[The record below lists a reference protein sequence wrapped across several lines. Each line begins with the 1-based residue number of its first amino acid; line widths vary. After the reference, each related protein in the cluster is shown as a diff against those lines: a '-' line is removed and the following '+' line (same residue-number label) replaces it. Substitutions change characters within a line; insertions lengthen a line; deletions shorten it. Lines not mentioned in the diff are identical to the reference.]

1 MSNTGRMNNL
11 RAMPGLLAAKG
22 HWRSVI
28 RGQLTESEDG
38 GKGQSAD
45 SGWVALAI
53 KFVDGRANLFRR
65 FARRR
70 ADRRTANPIPIS
82 LIPDRT
88 DVAKLGCCV
97 CVAPSGQMVDRPTAI
112 AVNRGMFGRCAG
124 AWSVDHGSQMVD
136 RVGRVPAS
144 NELRGCAPACNV
156 IHFEAGL

>member
-1 MSNTGRMNNL
+1 
-11 RAMPGLLAAKG
+11 MPGLLAAEG
-22 HWRSVI
+22 QWRSEI

-53 KFVDGRANLFRR
+53 KFGAGRANLFRR

-70 ADRRTANPIPIS
+70 ADRRALRTQFPSPLYPIEPTS
-82 LIPDRT
+82 PNS
-88 DVAKLGCCV
+88 VVV
-97 CVAPSGQMVDRPTAI
+97 CVAPSGQVVDRPTAI

-144 NELRGCAPACNV
+144 NELGGVRRRV
-156 IHFEAGL
+156 M